1 MSSDA
6 DHFDAA
12 SGSPM
17 PESGPGPALE
27 PAGPR
32 PSPRPSARPAP
43 RVAPDGSESER
54 GLAESASQAAVAA
67 GKALREKQIG
77 KNERAARS
85 GSGRPAA
92 GPPSPNPSLATVPDS
107 TTPASVR
114 APGRNAHPAGARE
127 VDQRVVIL
135 SGLSGAGKTAA
146 TKLFEDLGYTCM
158 DNLPGEL
165 LPALAELV
173 SDDRQRFE
181 KVAIVL
187 DVRAGDAPLALAAMR
202 GALEGRGIKPRVI
215 FLEARDD
222 VLIRRFSE
230 TRHRH
235 PLAGRRGIAG
245 SIAEERRLLEPVR
258 AESDSI
264 VDTSDLSLRQL
275 KERIFAH
282 LADDSSDAGIVF
294 QLISFGFKYGVP
306 LEADLV
312 FDVRFMENPYYV
324 DELRHLSGLT
334 PAVRDYV
341 MGQPIAQQFF
351 DFLARFLDLTIPGF
365 KSEGKTRLTV
375 AVGCTGGYH
384 RSIVI
389 AEQLRGWLERRGY
402 GTVAVFHRELERE

>member
-1 MSSDA
+1 
-6 DHFDAA
+6 
-12 SGSPM
+12 
-17 PESGPGPALE
+17 
-27 PAGPR
+27 
-32 PSPRPSARPAP
+32 
-43 RVAPDGSESER
+43 
-54 GLAESASQAAVAA
+54 
-67 GKALREKQIG
+67 
-77 KNERAARS
+77 
-85 GSGRPAA
+85 
-92 GPPSPNPSLATVPDS
+92 
-107 TTPASVR
+107 
-114 APGRNAHPAGARE
+114 
-127 VDQRVVIL
+127 
-135 SGLSGAGKTAA
+135 
-146 TKLFEDLGYTCM
+146 M
-158 DNLPGEL
+158 DNVPGEL
-165 LPALAELV
+165 LPDLAELV
-173 SDDRQRFE
+173 STDRRRFE

-187 DVRAGDAPLALAAMR
+187 DVRAGNAPLALAAMR

-245 SIAEERRLLEPVR
+245 SIAEERRRLEPIR
-258 AESDSI
+258 ADSDI
-264 VDTSDLSLRQL
+264 VVDTSDLSLRQL
-275 KERIFAH
+275 KERIFSH
-282 LADDSSDAGIVF
+282 LTDAASEQGLVF

-351 DFLARFLDLTIPGF
+351 DFLSRFLDLTVPGF
-365 KSEGKTRLTV
+365 KSEGKTRLTI
-375 AVGCTGGYH
+375 AIGCTGGYH

-389 AEQLRGWLERRGY
+389 TEELRSWLERRGF

>member
-1 MSSDA
+1 MRGKSDA
-6 DHFDAA
+6 FEAA
-12 SGSPM
+12 AGGLPGELTVRPRRPVRGHGVVGEGVRTPAGSPAKATRGTA
-17 PESGPGPALE
+17 EKRRTA
-27 PAGPR
+27 
-32 PSPRPSARPAP
+32 ARH
-43 RVAPDGSESER
+43 
-54 GLAESASQAAVAA
+54 
-67 GKALREKQIG
+67 
-77 KNERAARS
+77 ERA
-85 GSGRPAA
+85 
-92 GPPSPNPSLATVPDS
+92 
-107 TTPASVR
+107 
-114 APGRNAHPAGARE
+114 RE
-127 VDQRVVIL
+127 QHVVIL

-158 DNLPGEL
+158 DNVPGEL
-165 LPALAELV
+165 LPDLAELV
-173 SDDRQRFE
+173 STDRQRFE

-187 DVRAGDAPLALAAMR
+187 DVRAGNAPLALAAMR
-202 GALEGRGIKPRVI
+202 GALEGRGIQPRVI

-235 PLAGRRGIAG
+235 PLSGRRGIAG

-258 AESDSI
+258 ADSDVV

-282 LADDSSDAGIVF
+282 LADESADQELVF
-294 QLISFGFKYGVP
+294 QLISFGYKYGVP

-341 MGQPIAQQFF
+341 MGQPIARQFF
-351 DFLARFLDLTIPGF
+351 DFLGRFLELTVPGF
-365 KSEGKTRLTV
+365 KSEGKTRLTI
-375 AVGCTGGYH
+375 AIGCTGGYH

-389 AEQLRGWLERRGY
+389 AEELRAWLEKRGF
-402 GTVAVFHRELERE
+402 GTVAVYHRELERE

>member
-1 MSSDA
+1 VNRPGLGEAPEEARPPLRDL
-6 DHFDAA
+6 DHPARYT
-12 SGSPM
+12 PRM
-17 PESGPGPALE
+17 RIESGATEASVGGTSEEIAIR
-27 PAGPR
+27 PR
-32 PSPRPSARPAP
+32 AR
-43 RVAPDGSESER
+43 RDGASQGGKS
-54 GLAESASQAAVAA
+54 AESAARRPPAASS
-67 GKALREKQIG
+67 
-77 KNERAARS
+77 RAAASRRS
-85 GSGRPAA
+85 AA
-92 GPPSPNPSLATVPDS
+92 LPPNK
-107 TTPASVR
+107 
-114 APGRNAHPAGARE
+114 
-127 VDQRVVIL
+127 QRVVIL

-165 LPALAELV
+165 LPDLAELV
-173 SDDRQRFE
+173 SSDRQRFE

-187 DVRAGDAPLALAAMR
+187 DVRAGNAPLALAAMR

-245 SIAEERRLLEPVR
+245 SIAEERRLLDPIR
-258 AESDSI
+258 ADSDLVI
-264 VDTSDLSLRQL
+264 DTSSLSLRQL
-275 KERIFAH
+275 KERIFTN
-282 LADDSSDAGIVF
+282 LEDTSTDQQLVF
-294 QLISFGFKYGVP
+294 QLISFGFKHGVP

-324 DELRHLSGLT
+324 DTLRHLSGLT

-351 DFLARFLDLTIPGF
+351 DFLTRFLELTVPGF
-365 KSEGKTRLTV
+365 RSEGKTRLTI
-375 AVGCTGGYH
+375 AIGCTGGYH
-384 RSIVI
+384 RSIVV
-389 AEQLRGWLERRGY
+389 AEELRKWLEERSF

>member
-1 MSSDA
+1 MRSKAERID
-6 DHFDAA
+6 
-12 SGSPM
+12 SP
-17 PESGPGPALE
+17 
-27 PAGPR
+27 
-32 PSPRPSARPAP
+32 
-43 RVAPDGSESER
+43 
-54 GLAESASQAAVAA
+54 AVV
-67 GKALREKQIG
+67 G
-77 KNERAARS
+77 RAA
-85 GSGRPAA
+85 
-92 GPPSPNPSLATVPDS
+92 PSS
-107 TTPASVR
+107 
-114 APGRNAHPAGARE
+114 E

-173 SDDRQRFE
+173 SEDRQRFE

-215 FLEARDD
+215 FLEASDE

-235 PLAGRRGIAG
+235 PLASKRGIAG
-245 SIAEERRLLEPVR
+245 SIAEERRLLDPVR
-258 AESDSI
+258 AESDVV

-282 LADDSSDAGIVF
+282 LADRSPDTELVF

-324 DELRHLSGLT
+324 DALRHLSGLT

-351 DFLARFLDLTIPGF
+351 DFLGKFLELPVPGF

-375 AVGCTGGYH
+375 AIGCTGGYH
-384 RSIVI
+384 RSIVVT
-389 AEQLRGWLERRGY
+389 EELHKWLEERGF
-402 GTVAVFHRELERE
+402 GTVAGFHRELERG

>member
-1 MSSDA
+1 M
-6 DHFDAA
+6 
-12 SGSPM
+12 
-17 PESGPGPALE
+17 
-27 PAGPR
+27 
-32 PSPRPSARPAP
+32 
-43 RVAPDGSESER
+43 
-54 GLAESASQAAVAA
+54 
-67 GKALREKQIG
+67 
-77 KNERAARS
+77 
-85 GSGRPAA
+85 
-92 GPPSPNPSLATVPDS
+92 
-107 TTPASVR
+107 
-114 APGRNAHPAGARE
+114 
-127 VDQRVVIL
+127 IL

-173 SDDRQRFE
+173 SEDRQRFE

-202 GALEGRGIKPRVI
+202 GALEGRGITPRVI
-215 FLEARDD
+215 FLEARDE

-235 PLAGRRGIAG
+235 PLAGKRGIAG
-245 SIAEERRLLEPVR
+245 SIAEERRLLDPIR
-258 AESDSI
+258 AESDI
-264 VDTSDLSLRQL
+264 VVDTSDLSLRQL

-282 LADDSSDAGIVF
+282 LADDASDAGIVF

-365 KSEGKTRLTV
+365 KSEGKTSLTV
-375 AVGCTGGYH
+375 AIGCTGGYH

-389 AEQLRGWLERRGY
+389 AEQLRAWLEGRGY

>member
-1 MSSDA
+1 MTGWRRAWWSVLARHFVPPVLEAQPPLRDLVHSARYTPRMSREP
-6 DHFDAA
+6 DAA
-12 SGSPM
+12 KTSVGGTSEEIAIRPRARRDGA
-17 PESGPGPALE
+17 GPGGKSVGSA
-27 PAGPR
+27 AAPR
-32 PSPRPSARPAP
+32 PP
-43 RVAPDGSESER
+43 
-54 GLAESASQAAVAA
+54 
-67 GKALREKQIG
+67 
-77 KNERAARS
+77 AARRS
-85 GSGRPAA
+85 STAS
-92 GPPSPNPSLATVPDS
+92 PPKK
-107 TTPASVR
+107 
-114 APGRNAHPAGARE
+114 
-127 VDQRVVIL
+127 QRVVIL

-165 LPALAELV
+165 LPDLAELV
-173 SDDRQRFE
+173 SSDRQRFE

-187 DVRAGDAPLALAAMR
+187 DVRAGNAPLALAAMR

-245 SIAEERRLLEPVR
+245 SIAEERRLLDPIR
-258 AESDSI
+258 ADSDI
-264 VDTSDLSLRQL
+264 VIDTSALSLRQL
-275 KERIFAH
+275 KERIFTN
-282 LADDSSDAGIVF
+282 LEDTSTDQQLVF
-294 QLISFGFKYGVP
+294 QLISFGFKHGVP

-324 DELRHLSGLT
+324 DTLRHLSGLA

-341 MGQPIAQQFF
+341 MAQPIAGQFF
-351 DFLARFLDLTIPGF
+351 DLLTGFLELTVPGF
-365 KSEGKTRLTV
+365 KSEGKTRLTI
-375 AVGCTGGYH
+375 AIGCTGGYH

-389 AEQLRGWLERRGY
+389 TEELRKWLEERSF